1 MDRADLA
8 PGKAVASFFT
18 PLSKKEP
25 DQISWNIISS
35 TLLVGRYKPP
45 HIDVKRVRAGKRK
58 IVAFDLVSCKE
69 QIVSSHIF
77 ILTIQDSTLIKTR
90 SGNTFAKDANDWQ
103 WWNNIVP
110 TALKGLAQD
119 GRVQSHPES
128 LSKADI
134 HLASTSRSLQTR
146 ANSA

>member
-1 MDRADLA
+1 M
-8 PGKAVASFFT
+8 ASFFT

-25 DQISWNIISS
+25 DQISWNVISS
-35 TLLVGRYKPP
+35 TLLVARYKAP
-45 HIDVKRVRAGKRK
+45 HIDVERVRAGKRK

-69 QIVSSHIF
+69 QLVSFHIL

-110 TALKGLAQD
+110 TTLKQLARD
-119 GRVQSHPES
+119 GRVQSHS
-128 LSKADI
+128 DSVSKADV
-134 HLASTSRSLQTR
+134 HLASTLQSSQTR